1 MAEKKKKKSVFG
13 DSRSQSIGPEKSI
26 LEESN
31 GGDSDDIDVEAFE
44 GFV

>member
-1 MAEKKKKKSVFG
+1 MSKCPPS
-13 DSRSQSIGPEKSI
+13 DIGPEKSI